1 MTDVSSPPVP
11 HAARPRR
18 TLRLAAAAAGVFGV
32 LGTAGCGIQSSS
44 MKVVGAAPTL
54 QAANDVTSSG
64 TGTGGNQF
72 TLYFFRGD
80 KLTPVT
86 RNTAQTVTQEVLL
99 AALISGPTPAE
110 TAAGIGTD
118 IPGHLSVLS
127 FTARDQQWNYSYS
140 EPIGTAE
147 RAEIICTIETNLPN
161 VTSVGT
167 ESDGQD
173 TWNSCNDF
181 ADDYGAP
188 AALLPN
194 LGSSATSS
202 TDESGE
208 SSAGQ

>member
-1 MTDVSSPPVP
+1 MTDVSSPPAP
-11 HAARPRR
+11 HGTRPRR

-54 QAANDVTSSG
+54 QVANDVTSAG
-64 TGTGGNQF
+64 TGTGGNQY
-72 TLYFFRGD
+72 TLYFFHGD

-86 RNTAQTVTQEVLL
+86 RNTAETVTQEVLL
-99 AALISGPTPAE
+99 AALIKGPTSTE
-110 TAAGIGTD
+110 TSAGYSSD
-118 IPGHLSVLS
+118 IPGDLSVLS

-140 EPIGTAE
+140 EPIGMAE
-147 RAEIICTIETNLPN
+147 RAEIICTVETNLPN

-167 ESDGQD
+167 DNDGQE

-194 LGSSATSS
+194 LSSSATASA
-202 TDESGE
+202 DESGDDSGE
-208 SSAGQ
+208 Q